1 MVLLRNWLDRSNAFF
16 GDTYDARAIIRR
28 IVRFLNLGSRDN
40 RWRLHQNWESRIQ
53 RMVNLDPRVPG
64 NLMWLMDH
72 NPGYLTR
79 LMQETWGIRNAD
91 ELNFPYLQHQNEDDD
106 LYD

>member
-53 RMVNLDPRVPG
+53 RTIF
-64 NLMWLMDH
+64 
-72 NPGYLTR
+72 NPAYELQR
-79 LMQETWGIRNAD
+79 ILQETWGIRNAD
-91 ELNFPYLQHQNEDDD
+91 ELNLLYLQDQNEDDD
-106 LYD
+106 DLYD